1 MRKILT
7 LILSLLVFC
16 GCSRQ
21 ITINFMVKDQ
31 IAFSVT
37 GKSPIILNEQNFQID
52 DEMINLYD
60 WVDEKGTPIDFSQPF
75 KKDTTIYSNATFNY
89 YIYFQANGQNYD
101 TKIVEEGKPIV
112 QPERIPTIDG
122 FIFTGWKDSDG
133 NLLDENTVCSKDTTY
148 IAQYKET
155 VEKIIIVNDVIEFDS
170 ADSNWQRAG
179 VTHNMGYP
187 LTFTPSNPEVATYYD
202 THIFPHSAGTCVFT
216 ITSESGIVKYL
227 TVIVH

>member
-1 MRKILT
+1 M
-7 LILSLLVFC
+7 FC

-60 WVDEKGTPIDFSQPF
+60 WIDEKGTPIDFSQPF

-155 VEKIIIVNDVIEFDS
+155 VEKIIIVNDVLFCAIGVNLDLICFCSVLVVTVSIYDS
-170 ADSNWQRAG
+170 VVCCYAR
-179 VTHNMGYP
+179 
-187 LTFTPSNPEVATYYD
+187 F
-202 THIFPHSAGTCVFT
+202 
-216 ITSESGIVKYL
+216 YL
-227 TVIVH
+227 SVIVIYFNFVIG